1 MIRLPWLALVAA
13 LLLLAACEVEVEQ
26 ATPPTSSVTRV
37 ATTRQ
42 ATTAPAAATAIPTA
56 DGAASPSA
64 GQLPTC
70 AWADVVRVIDGDTIA
85 VNIDGRQDTV
95 RYIGVDTPETRH
107 PTRGVEP
114 FGPEASA
121 YNNELLASG
130 RVCLEKDITERDRY
144 DRLLRYVWLE
154 DGTFVNEALLL
165 AGLAQ
170 VITYPPDVK
179 YVESR
184 YLPAQQR
191 AREAGLGIWGDGPA
205 STPTDA
211 APIASTP
218 TEATPLP
225 VVGGSPP
232 ACYVAGQNTCN
243 CSDFSTHAAAQAF
256 HETYDPTNINRLDG
270 DFDGVA
276 CESLP

>member
-26 ATPPTSSVTRV
+26 VTPTASSTTRAATPRPAS
-37 ATTRQ
+37 
-42 ATTAPAAATAIPTA
+42 TTAVSATASPA
-56 DGAASPSA
+56 PASATPVPS
-64 GQLPTC
+64 GQLPAC
-70 AWADVVRVIDGDTIA
+70 EWADVVRVIDGDTIA
-85 VNIDGRQDTV
+85 VSIDGRQDTV
-95 RYIGVDTPETRH
+95 RYIGVDTPELRH

-121 YNNELLASG
+121 YNEGLLRDG
-130 RVCLEKDITERDRY
+130 RVCLERDITERDRY

-184 YLPAQQR
+184 YLPAQQQ
-191 AREAGLGIWGDGPA
+191 ARDAGLGIWGDAPA
-205 STPTDA
+205 P
-211 APIASTP
+211 TP
-218 TEATPLP
+218 TEAAPQP
-225 VVGGSPP
+225 GPSPSPAVVGPPP
-232 ACYVAGQNTCN
+232 ACYVAGRNTCD
-243 CSDFSTHAAAQAF
+243 CSDFSTHAEAQAF
-256 HETYDPTNINRLDG
+256 FDTYDPTNINRLDG
-270 DFDGVA
+270 DGDGIV
-276 CESLP
+276 CERLP

>member
-1 MIRLPWLALVAA
+1 MIRLPWLGLVAA
-13 LLLLAACEVEVEQ
+13 LLLLVACEFEVEQ
-26 ATPPTSSVTRV
+26 AKPPTSLATRV
-37 ATTRQ
+37 ATPGQ
-42 ATTAPAAATAIPTA
+42 ASTAPAAGTAIPTPA
-56 DGAASPSA
+56 GASSPSP
-64 GQLPTC
+64 GQLPAC
-70 AWADVVRVIDGDTIA
+70 EWADVVRVIDGDTIA

-95 RYIGVDTPETRH
+95 RYIGVDTPEIRH

-114 FGPEASA
+114 FGPEASD
-121 YNNELLASG
+121 YNNQLLAAG

-144 DRLLRYVWLE
+144 NRLLRYVWLE

-211 APIASTP
+211 APVAGTP

-225 VVGGSPP
+225 VVGGPPP

-243 CSDFSTHAAAQAF
+243 CSDFTTHAAAQAF
-256 HETYDPTNINRLDG
+256 YETYDPTNINRLDG